1 MTHLAFSALDKPVR
15 INVPNPNQIYEQTRE
30 SLSVALAAQG
40 LPSKDPYL
48 LGIGGCSG
56 LADPVPLKFPGE
68 ILTPLGW
75 CLLLNP
81 SPRVPVRA

>member
-1 MTHLAFSALDKPVR
+1 MNYLAFSALDKPVR
-15 INVPNPNQIYEQTRE
+15 IDIPNPNQIYEQTRE
-30 SLSVALAAQG
+30 SLSVAVATQG

-56 LADPVPLKFPGE
+56 LTAPLPLKCPGE
-68 ILTPLGW
+68 ALTHLGW